1 MIHLIRWLSRETD
14 CLLPRGI
21 GDVFQFFVDVRLI
34 YPLSGFRKAIGF
46 EHGFDHS
53 SLMPPSGQLACLL

>member
-1 MIHLIRWLSRETD
+1 
-14 CLLPRGI
+14 LLPSSI
-21 GDVFQFFVDVRLI
+21 GNAFSFFVDVMLI

-53 SLMPPSGQLACLL
+53 SLMSPSGQLARLLSINALL